1 MISWSNGGLKYYSLT
16 KGVVSRKNDRPFRIP
31 VRRSHLDL
39 RVEDIVPAERLILH
53 DTNPD
58 EQCASKQVKT
68 MTEPDTTA
76 YHPFIGSEDEDEHIV
91 LEDCEVDVR
100 AHGPD
105 KASEPH
111 THEETHIIFVRTGEM
126 HWEVEGEEFHAE
138 AGDTIVTPPE
148 TEHEFEVVGGEP
160 ANTTCLIA
168 PSRSSED
175 QGPSGTHEITKPEEV

>member
-1 MISWSNGGLKYYSLT
+1 M
-16 KGVVSRKNDRPFRIP
+16 
-31 VRRSHLDL
+31 
-39 RVEDIVPAERLILH
+39 A
-53 DTNPD
+53 
-58 EQCASKQVKT
+58 
-68 MTEPDTTA
+68 EPDTTA
-76 YHPFIGSEDEDEHIV
+76 YLPFIGSEDEDEHIV

-100 AHGPD
+100 AHDPD

-126 HWEVEGEEFHAE
+126 QWEVEGEEFHAE

-168 PSRSSED
+168 PSRSFED
-175 QGPSGTHEITKPEEV
+175 QGPSGTHEITKPDEV

>member
-1 MISWSNGGLKYYSLT
+1 M
-16 KGVVSRKNDRPFRIP
+16 
-31 VRRSHLDL
+31 
-39 RVEDIVPAERLILH
+39 A
-53 DTNPD
+53 
-58 EQCASKQVKT
+58 
-68 MTEPDTTA
+68 EPDTTA

-126 HWEVEGEEFHAE
+126 RWEVEGEEFHAE